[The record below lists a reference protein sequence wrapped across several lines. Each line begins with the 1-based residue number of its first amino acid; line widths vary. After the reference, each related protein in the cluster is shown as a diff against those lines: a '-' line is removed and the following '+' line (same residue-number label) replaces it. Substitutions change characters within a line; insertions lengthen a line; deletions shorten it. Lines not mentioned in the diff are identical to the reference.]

1 MPAKHFVFKLL
12 CLACGYCAHVCAQ
25 STATHADNTSRTRVN
40 ALFQLPSAGSDSF
53 SRPLMIRYDGILKTQ
68 PSSTGTAVVFSVYG
82 SGDPTHPLWQET
94 QIVQPGQDG
103 RYTAFLGGSGSSALP
118 FVLNATEPRWLGI
131 RVAGEDNEQRTL
143 LTEAF
148 FVSKASIGAALTGAK
163 EIGSSNSLLVQNK
176 STAQQP
182 SLPGLTLGPASS
194 PSLPTLPLDSG
205 SGLPV
210 TILSHE
216 IVASNATQALTVEQ
230 DGTGIGAHFTALT
243 NNALFAETTSASTAH
258 NTITS
263 INRARDG
270 AAVHAESQASTGSG
284 SGLWAVSAGDHGT
297 GVVGEATQNTGTTY
311 GVRGFSASDAG
322 VGILGVN
329 RSSTGATT
337 GVRGESNSPDGT
349 AGVFDSLGGGNILS
363 GRSTGVEKFRV
374 DQQGNVIS
382 TAFSGDGSKLTN
394 VNATLLNGL
403 SASDLVKSV
412 VFNGDGSQLSNVN
425 ASTLEGLHAADF
437 ARTGLPQNVNGLQ
450 SLVSKQLALNSDSAA
465 AIQFGAA
472 TVAREDQ
479 DIGHVSGF
487 NQAGSQMHF
496 RLTRA
501 YCDKTSTS
509 QQSPSDQENFFC
521 VPDAVTIDDTHPA
534 SSTPSKDFI
543 IAPYKY
549 GLGISYPGVL
559 EVAAAEFS
567 IHAQI
572 GSSIGAHLWVGDE
585 HDLGGILTIAHDAVN
600 SDNTIDRSQSFV
612 SLTSQTFGGA
622 SHGDMLF
629 TVRDPQDN
637 FRFQFG
643 PRNAADA
650 PGTYQQ
656 FTKARI
662 DSSGKGFFDGGTQT
676 GGADFAESVSVAGG
690 KESYE
695 PGDVLVIDTNSDRQL
710 TLAKTPYSTL
720 VAGIYSTK
728 PGVTATP
735 HASEDPRL
743 ATEIPVAI
751 VGIVPCKVTNEN
763 GPIARGDL
771 LVTSSTPG
779 YAMRGSDRTMLPGAI
794 IGKALQSSSGA
805 KGKIEVLVTLR

>member
-1 MPAKHFVFKLL
+1 
-12 CLACGYCAHVCAQ
+12 
-25 STATHADNTSRTRVN
+25 
-40 ALFQLPSAGSDSF
+40 
-53 SRPLMIRYDGILKTQ
+53 
-68 PSSTGTAVVFSVYG
+68 
-82 SGDPTHPLWQET
+82 
-94 QIVQPGQDG
+94 
-103 RYTAFLGGSGSSALP
+103 
-118 FVLNATEPRWLGI
+118 
-131 RVAGEDNEQRTL
+131 
-143 LTEAF
+143 
-148 FVSKASIGAALTGAK
+148 
-163 EIGSSNSLLVQNK
+163 
-176 STAQQP
+176 
-182 SLPGLTLGPASS
+182 
-194 PSLPTLPLDSG
+194 
-205 SGLPV
+205 
-210 TILSHE
+210 
-216 IVASNATQALTVEQ
+216 
-230 DGTGIGAHFTALT
+230 
-243 NNALFAETTSASTAH
+243 
-258 NTITS
+258 
-263 INRARDG
+263 
-270 AAVHAESQASTGSG
+270 
-284 SGLWAVSAGDHGT
+284 
-297 GVVGEATQNTGTTY
+297 VVGEATQNTGTTY
-311 GVRGFSASDAG
+311 GVQGISTSDGG

-329 RSSTGATT
+329 HSTKGTTT

-363 GRSTGVEKFRV
+363 GRSAGAEKFRV
-374 DQQGNVIS
+374 DAQGVVAS

-394 VNATLLNGL
+394 VNATLLGGL
-403 SASDLVKSV
+403 SASDLLKSV
-412 VFNGDGSQLSNVN
+412 VFSGDGSQLSSVN

-437 ARTGLPQNVNGLQ
+437 ARVGLPQNVNGLET
-450 SLVSKQLALNSDSAA
+450 LTSKQLALNSDSAVA
-465 AIQFGAA
+465 VQFGAA

-479 DIGHVSGF
+479 DIGHGSGF
-487 NQAGSQMHF
+487 NQAGPQMHF

-509 QQSPSDQENFFC
+509 QQSPADQANFFC

-534 SSTPSKDFI
+534 SSTPSKDFV

-549 GLGISYPGVL
+549 GMGISYPGII
-559 EVAAAEFS
+559 EVVSPEFS
-567 IHAQI
+567 LHSQT
-572 GSSIGAHLWVGDE
+572 SLIGAHLWVGDE
-585 HDLGGILTIAHDAVN
+585 HDVGGILVTTHDALN

-612 SLTSQTFGGA
+612 SLTSQTFTGE

-629 TVRDPQDN
+629 SVRDAQDN

-643 PRNAADA
+643 PNNAAEA
-650 PGTYQQ
+650 PGVYQQ

-676 GGADFAESVSVAGG
+676 GGADFAESVSVGGG
-690 KESYE
+690 KDNYE
-695 PGDVLVIDTNSDRQL
+695 PGDVLVIDTTADRQL

-735 HASEDPRL
+735 HTSEDPRL

-794 IGKALQSSSGA
+794 IGKAMQPLSGA